1 MRFLYFSWEA
11 GLVEIDSV
19 PHWSLLPMRARWGS
33 WLSVKERIRAPS
45 LRWEEAGRMWCFI
58 FFLFGRVLVGVVLRW
73 NAGWTLG
80 FGLRLV
86 WATPDFLFLA
96 SVILCFVLS
105 MSHCESLVAMLF
117 EAQHQH

>member
-1 MRFLYFSWEA
+1 MFAAAYA
-11 GLVEIDSV
+11 GEVGELAVCEGEDAGAVVEEGGGWADV
-19 PHWSLLPMRARWGS
+19 VFH
-33 WLSVKERIRAPS
+33 
-45 LRWEEAGRMWCFI
+45 

-96 SVILCFVLS
+96 SVILCFVLP
-105 MSHCESLVAMLF
+105 MSHCESLVAMVF
-117 EAQHQH
+117 NAQHQH